1 MPPDEDVLAQLA
13 ELHVAY
19 AATLPAKLAHLSV
32 AWERT
37 CQPTVDVQAS
47 DELHRLAHSLVGS
60 GATFGFP
67 TLSAAAHV
75 LAQYVLD
82 RMSSDP
88 PLPILCDAT
97 APMIAAIYQAADVP
111 QLFISRQVPVVRVA
125 QPREPAESS
134 TLVLLIDNDVEQADD
149 LAIHLRHFGYS
160 VRVFHDL
167 EALPEVVQVEPPA
180 ALIVERA
187 LIEGATAGRDGL
199 PGLPRGLAQRV
210 PTLLLS
216 SRDDLTARL
225 QAVRTGA
232 LSYFVKPI
240 NLNALVDT
248 LDRVTERQPP
258 EPYRVLIVEDEPL
271 LMAHYVA
278 VLQRAG
284 MLTAQVSEVA
294 ELLPTLRDFS
304 PDLIVMDVYLP
315 DCSGLELAA
324 VIRQQE
330 AYVSIPIV
338 FLSTETERDRQ
349 LAALHLG
356 GDDFLTKPITPDH
369 LVATL
374 TSRGQR
380 SRILRSFMVRD
391 SLTGLLNHTRS
402 TEQLGVEIARAAR
415 QQTSLTLALLD
426 IDYFKAVNDTYG
438 HPVGDQVIKSLARL
452 LQQRLRRT
460 DLLGRYGGEEFVIIL
475 PDTSEAVAA
484 AIIDEL
490 REYFATIQHR
500 SAITEFTVTF
510 SCGVASFPQFSE
522 VSQITEAADQALYAA
537 KRSGRNRVVGAS
549 AGSLALA
556 GYPERSS

>member
-1 MPPDEDVLAQLA
+1 MPPDEDVLAQLG

-19 AATLPAKLAHLSV
+19 AATLPAKLAHLRA
-32 AWERT
+32 AWERS

-67 TLSAAAHV
+67 ALSAAAQVLAHHV
-75 LAQYVLD
+75 LES
-82 RMSSDP
+82 MSHQP
-88 PLPILCDAT
+88 HLPILRAPT
-97 APMIAAIYQAADVP
+97 APMLAAIYAAADVP
-111 QLFISRQVPVVRVA
+111 QQFISR
-125 QPREPAESS
+125 EAESAVAALPPRS
-134 TLVLLIDNDVEQADD
+134 PQSSALIFLVDNDVAQADD

-160 VRVFHDL
+160 VRVFHGLDGL
-167 EALPEVVQVEPPA
+167 AEAIQAEPPA

-187 LIEGATAGRDGL
+187 LIEGVT
-199 PGLPRGLAQRV
+199 PGLEHTLSHRV

-225 QAVRTGA
+225 QAVRSGT

-240 NLNALVDT
+240 NLNALIDT

-271 LMAHYVA
+271 LMAHYVT
-278 VLQRAG
+278 VLQQAG
-284 MLTAQVSEVA
+284 MLTARVSEA
-294 ELLPTLRDFS
+294 ADLLPTLRDFS

-315 DCSGLELAA
+315 DCTGLELAA

-338 FLSTETERDRQ
+338 FLSTETELNRQ

-356 GDDFLTKPITPDH
+356 GDDFLTKPIAPDH

-415 QQTSLTLALLD
+415 QQTSLTLALID

-438 HPVGDQVIKSLARL
+438 HPVGDQVIKSLSRL

-460 DLLGRYGGEEFVIIL
+460 DLLGRYGGEEFVVIL
-475 PDTSEAVAA
+475 PDTTETVAA

-500 SAITEFTVTF
+500 SAVTDFTVTF
-510 SCGVASFPQFSE
+510 SCGVASFPQYSE

-537 KRSGRNRVVGAS
+537 KRSGRNRVAVAS
-549 AGSLALA
+549 MGPLTLLDYT
-556 GYPERSS
+556 GRS